1 MKTSL
6 DKEIAGRRV
15 NLRVTEELCDLID
28 AGARAMRKDRTS
40 FMLEAAREKAM
51 QALLEQRVFEL
62 SEEGYE
68 QVRELFAQRL
78 SDNPRS
84 SELMARRPQWQSEPQ
99 SG

>member
-1 MKTSL
+1 MKTSP

-28 AGARAMRKDRTS
+28 AGALAMGKDRKS

-62 SEEGYE
+62 SETGYE

-78 SDNPRS
+78 SDSPCS
-84 SELMARRPQWQSEPQ
+84 AELMARRPQWQSELR
-99 SG
+99 SD